1 MPKKSFKYESIQE
14 GYYDKIFHEKKGI
27 RSAWHHA
34 KFEFIKEN
42 INQKNIHLDIACGPG
57 TFLSLLKNK
66 KSFGIDISKNQ
77 IKYAQKKY
85 GSKHKKFFVLKNKLP
100 FKKNSIDSIS
110 LIELIEHLPLKKIQK
125 ILDDSFNCLKKNGE
139 IYITTP
145 NYLSLWPFLEII
157 LNLISSVSY
166 EDQHITK
173 FNKFNIK
180 KIVDDKKFKIVSIK
194 SFILF
199 GPFLSFISFN
209 FYKKF
214 SFIDRILTYIFPGN
228 LIFLKIKKL

>member
-14 GYYDKIFHEKKGI
+14 GYYDNIFHERKGI

-34 KFEFIKEN
+34 KFEFVKKN
-42 INQKNIHLDIACGPG
+42 INKKNIHLDIACGPG
-57 TFLSLLKNK
+57 TFLSLLNNK

-77 IKYAQKKY
+77 INYAKKKY
-85 GSKHKKFFVLKNKLP
+85 GSKNKKFIVLKDKLP
-100 FKKNSIDSIS
+100 FKRNSIDSIS

-145 NYLSLWPFLEII
+145 NYLSLWPILEII

-166 EDQHITK
+166 KDQHITK